1 MSETLSAGPTEHSE
15 RVHALDALRG
25 FALVG
30 VFISNSL
37 SSFNGRMFLPREQ
50 ALALAAPPLEAA
62 VNSLFG
68 LLIDQKFVTLFTILF
83 GLGFALQMTR
93 AEAKGTSIV
102 PMYRRRLTVLFG
114 IGLVHMFGVWVGD
127 ILATYAVV
135 GFMLLPF
142 RKCSDKAVLVWAAV
156 LLFALPITF
165 TVGQRVLPVVLNG
178 AAEAERA
185 QKATRDEDAAHRAEL
200 LAGLS
205 SDSVVTSQLA
215 NVRFGWAG
223 MNNPNRPLL
232 LSIVLGR
239 FLLGLWAGRRGLIQ
253 DVERHRKLLRRLAAW
268 GLGVGSVIGLL
279 VMVLNLVYRGVAS
292 PPGWLAWLR
301 TPRDVGYL
309 FMGTG
314 YAAGFAL
321 LFQKER
327 WRKVL
332 GVFEPAGRMALT
344 CYLMQSVMGLCVY
357 DGWGLGLIAH
367 TPPSRTVLY
376 CAVLLAGQLAFC
388 HWWLARFRF
397 GPVEWLWR
405 SLTYGRAQSMR
416 RVSTSAAGAAGVAH

>member
-1 MSETLSAGPTEHSE
+1 MSETPSAGPTEHSE

-37 SSFNGRMFLPREQ
+37 TSFNGRILLPREQ
-50 ALALAAPPLEAA
+50 SLALGAAPLDVA

-68 LLIDQKFVTLFTILF
+68 LLIDQKFVTLFTFLF
-83 GLGFALQMTR
+83 GLGFALQLTR
-93 AEAKGTSIV
+93 AEGRGVSIV
-102 PMYRRRLTVLFG
+102 PVYRRRLAVLLG

-142 RKCSDKAVLVWAAV
+142 RKCSDKAVLRWAAV
-156 LLFALPITF
+156 LLFAFPITF
-165 TVGQRVLPVVLNG
+165 TVGQRVLPAVLHG

-185 QKATRDEDAAHRAEL
+185 QKATRDAEAAHRAEF

-205 SDSVVTSQLA
+205 SDSVLTTQWA

-223 MNNPNRPLL
+223 MNNPSRPLL

-253 DVERHRKLLRRLAAW
+253 DVERHRPLLRRLAAW
-268 GLGVGSVIGLL
+268 GLGVGTTIGLL
-279 VMVLNLVYRGVAS
+279 VLVLNLVYRGVAS

-314 YAAGFAL
+314 YAAAFAL
-321 LFQKER
+321 LFQRER

-344 CYLMQSVMGLCVY
+344 SYLMQSVMSLCLY
-357 DGWGLGLIAH
+357 DGWGLGLIAR
-367 TPPSRTVLY
+367 TPPSRTVLF
-376 CAVLLAGQLAFC
+376 CAVLFAGQLAFS

-405 SLTYGRAQSMR
+405 SLTYGRVQSMR
-416 RVSTSAAGAAGVAH
+416 LTPARAAGMAH

>member
-1 MSETLSAGPTEHSE
+1 MPEPSSVGPVEASE
-15 RVHALDALRG
+15 RVHLLDALRG
-25 FALVG
+25 FALLG
-30 VFISNSL
+30 VFVSNSL
-37 SSFNGRMFLPREQ
+37 SWFNGRLLLPREQ

-68 LLIDQKFVTLFTILF
+68 LLIDQKFVTLFTFLF
-83 GLGFALQMTR
+83 GLGFALQLTR
-93 AEAKGTSIV
+93 AEARGVSIV
-102 PMYRRRLTVLFG
+102 PVYRRRLAVLLG

-127 ILATYAVV
+127 ILSTYAVV

-142 RKCSDKAVLVWAAV
+142 RKCSDRAVLVWAAV

-165 TVGQRVLPVVLNG
+165 TVGQRLLPAVLDG

-185 QKATRDEDAAHRAEL
+185 QKATRDAEAAHRAEF
-200 LAGLS
+200 LASLS
-205 SDSVVTSQLA
+205 SDSVVTTQRA

-253 DVERHRKLLRRLAAW
+253 DVERHRPLLRRLAAW
-268 GLGVGSVIGLL
+268 GLGVGSAVGLL
-279 VMVLNLVYRGVAS
+279 VLVLNLVYRGVAS
-292 PPGWLAWLR
+292 PPAWLAWLR

-314 YAAGFAL
+314 YAAAFAL

-344 CYLMQSVMGLCVY
+344 SYLMQSVMSLCLY
-357 DGWGLGLIAH
+357 DGWGLGLIAR
-367 TPPSRTVLY
+367 TPPSRTVLL
-376 CAVLLAGQLAFC
+376 CAVLFAGQLAFS

-405 SLTYGRAQSMR
+405 SLTYGRAQPMR
-416 RVSTSAAGAAGVAH
+416 LTPASAAAVAH

>member
-1 MSETLSAGPTEHSE
+1 MSEIPSVGPTEHSE

-37 SSFNGRMFLPREQ
+37 SSFSGRMLLPREQ
-50 ALALAAPPLEAA
+50 ALALGAAPLDVA

-68 LLIDQKFVTLFTILF
+68 LLIDQKFVTLFTFLF
-83 GLGFALQMTR
+83 GLGFALQLTR
-93 AEAKGTSIV
+93 AEGRGASIV
-102 PMYRRRLTVLFG
+102 PVYRRRLAVLLG

-127 ILATYAVV
+127 ILSTYAVV

-178 AAEAERA
+178 AAEVERA
-185 QKATRDEDAAHRAEL
+185 QKATRDAEAAHRAEF

-205 SDSVVTSQLA
+205 SDSVLTTQWA

-253 DVERHRKLLRRLAAW
+253 DVERHRPLLRRLAAW
-268 GLGVGSVIGLL
+268 GLGVGTTIGLL
-279 VMVLNLVYRGVAS
+279 VLVLNLVYRGVAS

-314 YAAGFAL
+314 YAAAFAL

-344 CYLMQSVMGLCVY
+344 SYLMQSVMSLCLY
-357 DGWGLGLIAH
+357 DGWGLGLIAR
-367 TPPSRTVLY
+367 TPPSRTVLL
-376 CAVLLAGQLAFC
+376 CAVLFAGQLAFS

-405 SLTYGRAQSMR
+405 SLTYGRVQSMR
-416 RVSTSAAGAAGVAH
+416 LTPASAAGVAH

>member
-1 MSETLSAGPTEHSE
+1 MSETPSAGPTEHSE

-37 SSFNGRMFLPREQ
+37 SSFNGRMLLPREQ

-68 LLIDQKFVTLFTILF
+68 LLIDQKFVTLFTFLF
-83 GLGFALQMTR
+83 GLGFALQLTR
-93 AEAKGTSIV
+93 AEARGASIV
-102 PMYRRRLTVLFG
+102 PVYRRRLAVLLG

-127 ILATYAVV
+127 ILSTYAVV

-165 TVGQRVLPVVLNG
+165 TVGQRVLPVVLSG
-178 AAEAERA
+178 AAEVERA
-185 QKATRDEDAAHRAEL
+185 QKATRDAEAAHRAEF

-205 SDSVVTSQLA
+205 SDSVLTTQWA

-253 DVERHRKLLRRLAAW
+253 DVERHRPLLRRLAAW
-268 GLGVGSVIGLL
+268 GLGVGTTMGLL
-279 VMVLNLVYRGVAS
+279 VLVLNLVYRGVAS

-314 YAAGFAL
+314 YAAAFAL

-344 CYLMQSVMGLCVY
+344 SYLMQSVMSLCLY
-357 DGWGLGLIAH
+357 DGWGLGLIAR
-367 TPPSRTVLY
+367 TPPSRTVLL
-376 CAVLLAGQLAFC
+376 CAVLFAGQLAFS

-405 SLTYGRAQSMR
+405 SLTYGRAQPMR
-416 RVSTSAAGAAGVAH
+416 RAPASAAGVAH